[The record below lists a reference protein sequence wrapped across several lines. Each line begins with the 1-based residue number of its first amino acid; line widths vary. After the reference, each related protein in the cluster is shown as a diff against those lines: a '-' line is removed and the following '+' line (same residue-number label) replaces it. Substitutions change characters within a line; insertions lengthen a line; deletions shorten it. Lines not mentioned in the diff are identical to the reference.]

1 MTRLLLSLFAL
12 LFSAVYSNAQTEV
25 AFTCPDLT
33 IDTFKVLDISKN
45 KLSLILQ
52 VKNNGSAVLDL
63 QNGKSIKLAFQL
75 YSSPEPELNDKAVMI
90 ANKGIKD
97 LSTISMVS
105 PGNIGIL
112 KIDTKFEQSAEQPNY
127 IIVKILTMG
136 ISECDENNNT
146 ISISRAQ
153 LEANFPQNMLS
164 NAKPVVL
171 ENNKKGKLDKVEASK
186 TVTDTMYVGLP
197 IEAMNF
203 VVDSLPPADT
213 AMALVDKPAKKA
225 KKAKKEKKAKTAKA
239 ETAPKLDKEPN
250 LPVLDELA
258 DNSQPPTDTTV
269 VKSKT
274 KKAKK
279 EKIKKEKPAKPE
291 LNLEEVADNS
301 QPLSDTTVV
310 KSKNKKVKKEK
321 VKKEKPAKP
330 EVYETQDN
338 WTAVY
343 YDEGEGC
350 PDLRIDSVVIS
361 KFKRKKATV
370 TLYISNVGEVAANL
384 YGTEKGYQD
393 NVAWR
398 GFLSGDRSLN
408 KGDIMTGGGFL
419 VDLPNDGKVEPNT
432 QIAVKVEVDMPKYTR
447 YTPILVMRID
457 AFQTLREC
465 SEMNNNASV
474 ILR

>member
-1 MTRLLLSLFAL
+1 MTRLLFSLFAL
-12 LFSAVYSNAQTEV
+12 LFSAMYSNAQTEV

-45 KLSLILQ
+45 KLSLMLQ

-112 KIDTKFEQSAEQPNY
+112 KIDTKFEQSTEQPNY

-146 ISISRAQ
+146 ISIGRAQ
-153 LEANFPQNMLS
+153 LEGSFPQNMLS

-171 ENNKKGKLDKVEASK
+171 ENNKKGKLDKVEAGK

-203 VVDSLPPADT
+203 VLDSSQNDSAMVDT

-239 ETAPKLDKEPN
+239 ETAPKLEKEPN
-250 LPVLDELA
+250 LPVLDELV
-258 DNSQPPTDTTV
+258 DNSQPLTDTTV
-269 VKSKT
+269 VKSKN

-279 EKIKKEKPAKPE
+279 EKIKKEKPAP
-291 LNLEEVADNS
+291 
-301 QPLSDTTVV
+301 T
-310 KSKNKKVKKEK
+310 
-321 VKKEKPAKP
+321 

-370 TLYISNVGEVAANL
+370 TLYISNIGVAEANL

-419 VDLPNDGKVEPNT
+419 VDLPNDGKVEPNA
-432 QIAVKVEVDMPKYTR
+432 QIAVKVELDMPKYTR

-465 SEMNNNASV
+465 SEMNNNASA